1 MHFYYQWAVMIG
13 GGLNHRMGLFDAIMI
28 KDNHIASAGSVAKA
42 LESAQTY
49 LSAALEFMRL
59 VLYRRFVER
68 FTIISCHLEWIVRLY
83 VLYTTSD
90 PCFPGGRSHENM
102 ARGPSTKP
110 QESYA

>member
-49 LSAALEFMRL
+49 LSAALEFKDIPILCEARTLQEVCRTIHNYFMSPRVDRAL
-59 VLYRRFVER
+59 VRSLYNIR
-68 FTIISCHLEWIVRLY
+68 SL
-83 VLYTTSD
+83 
-90 PCFPGGRSHENM
+90 FPRWKKS
-102 ARGPSTKP
+102 
-110 QESYA
+110 